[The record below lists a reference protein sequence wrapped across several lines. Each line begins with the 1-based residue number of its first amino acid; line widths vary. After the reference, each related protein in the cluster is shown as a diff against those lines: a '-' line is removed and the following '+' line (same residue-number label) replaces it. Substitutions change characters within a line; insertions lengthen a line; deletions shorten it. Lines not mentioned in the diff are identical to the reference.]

1 MLKKGQLGNALKL
14 GEEFLAYRLQSR
26 MLMAAGM
33 RGRRMHSLS
42 KYEKSGNRESVERK
56 IKGSRK
62 SKESKE
68 GKTKGSTHKEN
79 MESKIKGSA
88 HKENI
93 RDIKGSTQ
101 CKSKG
106 NTQGNIKESTQS
118 KENIRNIKESTQ
130 CKIKE
135 NIQKNAVGIQ
145 RLSDELYKQVF
156 PDIYSSRKGRKDTT
170 DPKLVEL
177 ARKYLKD
184 NELLGKKCSEN
195 EPIRFRLPKLQGR
208 NLEEH
213 FQRLGAASCGRYVVL
228 AERLLRVGNDPPAR
242 PGGGSGGGPG
252 SATGST
258 PGTPWVLRGGWTRYC
273 PGRPPEH
280 VDYPVEDELVFDVE
294 VMYRVSHYPVL
305 ATCMS
310 PVAWYGWCSP
320 YLAGE
325 SDKIDG
331 HLIPLG
337 VDRREK
343 IVVGHNVSYDR
354 ARVREEYSLGASRAF
369 YLDTMSLHVAVSG
382 MCSRQ
387 RGKWIQYRK
396 RMEGGE
402 ESRGQLEDLRE
413 GAHTGGLRRLLAN
426 PVLEEEE
433 ENSTGTGK
441 KMTISLAD
449 DPWLRMSSMNSLR
462 HVARFHCGIRM
473 DKAAREEFETTDI
486 GRIRVRFQQLMDYC
500 AADVEATYR
509 VFGKVFPA
517 FRRIVPHDV
526 SLAALRI
533 IGQSVLPVSR
543 RWNDYVRTAEALYQQ
558 SFRSIGVRLA
568 QLCEEVV
575 ALKDKAAARPW
586 EGDPWLSQLD
596 WTIVPPRL
604 TKAGRPYKRQKLP
617 GYPAWYKKL
626 VTGGRLHIT
635 TRTRIAPLLLRLS
648 WEGCPVFWTDTRGW
662 CFWVPRAQI
671 AKFKAKNYLPVDIAA
686 LLHEEPGLRP
696 HICPLV
702 PGHCLFKVPHESGP
716 TARTTSLMS
725 KPFMR
730 YFQQGV
736 LSSKFQVAKDALQLA
751 VSNSYWVSSRERIM
765 DQFVVFDDEG
775 VADIIGGGAADEVG
789 LSVNATN
796 SINDVADKAGSSIN
810 ANMVNANAV
819 NVNTLNANT
828 VNLNTVKA
836 NTVKANTVNPN
847 TLNPNTLNPNTL
859 NPNTVDQATLPNS
872 LDLANKLD
880 HANGVDPVSMGLKA
894 VPTAA
899 GNNAATNANLV
910 GSADNAKSVDAP
922 NEKKVVTENEKK
934 VATEN
939 KKKIITGNKTKA
951 NIGIP
956 PLHTFT
962 NPPGTD
968 IDTVGLIIPQVIPMG
983 TITRRA
989 VEKTWLTASN
999 AKPTR
1004 LGSELKA
1011 MVRAP
1016 PGYCFVGADVDSEE
1030 LWIASLM
1037 GDSVLKIHGGT
1048 ALGWMTLEGNKAMGT
1063 DLHSKTAKI
1072 LGISRGDAKIFNY
1085 GRIYGAGVSFATTL
1099 LKKFNPAMGE
1109 QEAVRTAHRLYAATK
1124 GRAGGVAGD
1133 RVWHGGSESVVFNRL
1148 EQIAQQDEPRTPV
1161 LGAGITAA
1169 LKRKFLN
1176 ANTFMPSRVNWAI
1189 QSSGVD
1195 YLHLILTSVE
1205 YLCRVYGVPARLC
1218 LTVHDE
1224 ARYLTPLRHRYRLAM
1239 VLQIAN
1245 LWTRAMFCH
1254 QAGIDDV
1261 PQTCAFFSAVDID
1274 RVIRKEV
1281 NMDCITPSNSH
1292 PIPHGESLDIYQ
1304 LLARDDVRRMLAN
1317 PHSPDLSSIPVPP
1330 PQPRPLQ
1337 QLDRHLDPGTRRL
1350 YVSMQTAR
1358 DESHF
1363 AAYRRKYLRNLK
1375 LQDAGRFGVSGG
1387 KYPGGNSGEISGGK
1401 YSGKKYSGGN
1411 SKGISSKG
1419 ISSNHNYSNHNYS
1432 NHIHPKSSPLS
1443 YIPPPFNSGI
1453 TSFLTAQDRREIIP
1467 DTPPPPRVY
1476 QRR

>member
-1 MLKKGQLGNALKL
+1 MLLMRSHGSSARLMGNLL
-14 GEEFLAYRLQSR
+14 FSV
-26 MLMAAGM
+26 
-33 RGRRMHSLS
+33 
-42 KYEKSGNRESVERK
+42 SVEF
-56 IKGSRK
+56 S
-62 SKESKE
+62 SS
-68 GKTKGSTHKEN
+68 S
-79 MESKIKGSA
+79 S
-88 HKENI
+88 
-93 RDIKGSTQ
+93 
-101 CKSKG
+101 
-106 NTQGNIKESTQS
+106 NTG
-118 KENIRNIKESTQ
+118 
-130 CKIKE
+130 
-135 NIQKNAVGIQ
+135 
-145 RLSDELYKQVF
+145 F
-156 PDIYSSRKGRKDTT
+156 
-170 DPKLVEL
+170 
-177 ARKYLKD
+177 
-184 NELLGKKCSEN
+184 
-195 EPIRFRLPKLQGR
+195 
-208 NLEEH
+208 
-213 FQRLGAASCGRYVVL
+213 
-228 AERLLRVGNDPPAR
+228 
-242 PGGGSGGGPG
+242 
-252 SATGST
+252 
-258 PGTPWVLRGGWTRYC
+258 
-273 PGRPPEH
+273 
-280 VDYPVEDELVFDVE
+280 
-294 VMYRVSHYPVL
+294 
-305 ATCMS
+305 
-310 PVAWYGWCSP
+310 
-320 YLAGE
+320 
-325 SDKIDG
+325 
-331 HLIPLG
+331 
-337 VDRREK
+337 
-343 IVVGHNVSYDR
+343 
-354 ARVREEYSLGASRAF
+354 
-369 YLDTMSLHVAVSG
+369 
-382 MCSRQ
+382 
-387 RGKWIQYRK
+387 
-396 RMEGGE
+396 
-402 ESRGQLEDLRE
+402 
-413 GAHTGGLRRLLAN
+413 
-426 PVLEEEE
+426 
-433 ENSTGTGK
+433 
-441 KMTISLAD
+441 
-449 DPWLRMSSMNSLR
+449 
-462 HVARFHCGIRM
+462 
-473 DKAAREEFETTDI
+473 
-486 GRIRVRFQQLMDYC
+486 
-500 AADVEATYR
+500 
-509 VFGKVFPA
+509 
-517 FRRIVPHDV
+517 
-526 SLAALRI
+526 
-533 IGQSVLPVSR
+533 
-543 RWNDYVRTAEALYQQ
+543 
-558 SFRSIGVRLA
+558 
-568 QLCEEVV
+568 
-575 ALKDKAAARPW
+575 
-586 EGDPWLSQLD
+586 
-596 WTIVPPRL
+596 
-604 TKAGRPYKRQKLP
+604 
-617 GYPAWYKKL
+617 
-626 VTGGRLHIT
+626 
-635 TRTRIAPLLLRLS
+635 
-648 WEGCPVFWTDTRGW
+648 
-662 CFWVPRAQI
+662 
-671 AKFKAKNYLPVDIAA
+671 
-686 LLHEEPGLRP
+686 
-696 HICPLV
+696 
-702 PGHCLFKVPHESGP
+702 
-716 TARTTSLMS
+716 
-725 KPFMR
+725 
-730 YFQQGV
+730 
-736 LSSKFQVAKDALQLA
+736 AKDALQLA

-775 VADIIGGGAADEVG
+775 VADIVGGGAADEVG
-789 LSVNATN
+789 LSVNAN
-796 SINDVADKAGSSIN
+796 ALN
-810 ANMVNANAV
+810 ANKVSANAV
-819 NVNTLNANT
+819 NANTVNANMINDNAFNQNAFNPNTLKANTLKANTLNANT
-828 VNLNTVKA
+828 VNPNIVKA
-836 NTVKANTVNPN
+836 NTLNANTV
-847 TLNPNTLNPNTL
+847 

-872 LDLANKLD
+872 LNLANKI
-880 HANGVDPVSMGLKA
+880 DPAAIGLKA

-899 GNNAATNANLV
+899 GNKAAT
-910 GSADNAKSVDAP
+910 SADNAKSADA
-922 NEKKVVTENEKK
+922 NEKKIVTENKQRVVTENKEKII
-934 VATEN
+934 TEN
-939 KKKIITGNKTKA
+939 EKKIITGNKKKVSIA
-951 NIGIP
+951 IP

-1048 ALGWMTLEGNKAMGT
+1048 ALGWMTLEGDKAMGT

-1072 LGISRGDAKIFNY
+1072 LGISRGDTKIFNY

-1317 PHSPDLSSIPVPP
+1317 PHSPDLSSIPIPP

-1363 AAYRRKYLRNLK
+1363 AAYKRKYLRNLK

-1387 KYPGGNSGEISGGK
+1387 KYSGGNSGGK
-1401 YSGKKYSGGN
+1401 YSGKKYSAGNPKGNYAGG
-1411 SKGISSKG
+1411 KGISSKG
-1419 ISSNHNYSNHNYS
+1419 ISSNHNYSNH
-1432 NHIHPKSSPLS
+1432 IHPKSSPSS